1 MNLPQSVEVVVLF
14 LAVKS
19 IHFTDIN
26 MENSE
31 LVGLESVDFDE
42 DIILSEDIFVRDGNN
57 SKITIREDDLE
68 EGLDVYEDEIM
79 LETLPKIVFVDEDL
93 VSLVVAREEE
103 CSFKS
108 ISSAATTVGNFRCN
122 KCSKVY
128 KCSEP
133 IINDGPIINAVLNRL

>member
-1 MNLPQSVEVVVLF
+1 
-14 LAVKS
+14 
-19 IHFTDIN
+19 

-42 DIILSEDIFVRDGNN
+42 DIILSEDIFVRDDSN
-57 SKITIREDDLE
+57 SKITIREDYLE
-68 EGLDVYEDEIM
+68 EALDVYEDEIM

-103 CSFKS
+103 CSYKS
-108 ISSAATTVGNFRCN
+108 ISSVTTVGNFRCN

-128 KCSEP
+128 KRAGYLKNHVKVCKGKL
-133 IINDGPIINAVLNRL
+133 II